1 MRPHTIDAMMRLA
14 GRQQTAVTVHHAG
27 TPEATV
33 VVQIGRAVIYLHSIP
48 AADRFANIWQ
58 GAQPDAEQL
67 PRNRNLE
74 RGPRIGPLAIAEP
87 SIVVHAAGTPA
98 ATVRLARGPRLEPT
112 FLGIQVGN
120 LALRLFDQAAF
131 TATAEAFLQA
141 QRSAREHLKRAD
153 PTRGER
159 LRGEPA
165 LPRRTTAALREEPRL
180 PRRAAAADPNGADP
194 RRADP
199 GRARPGRAHPAARA
213 RAALTPPLSAAPTS
227 AARTSASAD
236 SPWAPSPA
244 ARLGL
249 RRPPAP
255 VARPTSAVA
264 RLGLRSPLPAPSPA
278 ARRTAR

>member
-1 MRPHTIDAMMRLA
+1 MRPHTIDAMMSLA
-14 GRQQTAVTVHHAG
+14 GRQQIAVTVHQAG

-33 VVQIGRAVIYLHSIP
+33 VVQVGRAVLYLHSMP
-48 AADRFANIWQ
+48 AADRLARIWQ
-58 GAQPDAEQL
+58 EAQPDAQQL
-67 PRNRNLE
+67 PRHRRLQ
-74 RGPRIGPLAIAEP
+74 RGPRTGPLAIAEP

-141 QRSAREHLKRAD
+141 QRAAREHLTRAD

-165 LPRRTTAALREEPRL
+165 LPRRTTAGLREERGL
-180 PRRAAAADPNGADP
+180 PRRAS
-194 RRADP
+194 ADP
-199 GRARPGRAHPAARA
+199 GAAGPGRAQPDRAHPAALA
-213 RAALTPPLSAAPTS
+213 RAALTPPKS
-227 AARTSASAD
+227 AARTT
-236 SPWAPSPA
+236 A
-244 ARLGL
+244 AANQPTTPLAATRLGL

-255 VARPTSAVA
+255 AVRPTSTAA
-264 RLGLRSPLPAPSPA
+264 RLGLRSPLQPPGPA

>member
-1 MRPHTIDAMMRLA
+1 MRPHTIDAMMSLA
-14 GRQQTAVTVHHAG
+14 GHQQTAVSVHHAG

-33 VVQIGRAVIYLHSIP
+33 VVQVGRAVIYLHSIP
-48 AADRFANIWQ
+48 AADRFAKIWQ
-58 GAQPDAEQL
+58 DAQPDAPQL
-67 PRNRNLE
+67 SRNRNLQ
-74 RGPRIGPLAIAEP
+74 RGPRTGPLAIAEP

-159 LRGEPA
+159 LRAEPA
-165 LPRRTTAALREEPRL
+165 LPRRTTAALSEERGL
-180 PRRAAAADPNGADP
+180 PRRPASADPSA
-194 RRADP
+194 AEP
-199 GRARPGRAHPAARA
+199 GRAQPYRAHPAALA
-213 RAALTPPLSAAPTS
+213 RAALTPRPSGARTTAAADQPTGLSAV
-227 AARTSASAD
+227 AR
-236 SPWAPSPA
+236 W
-244 ARLGL
+244 GL

-255 VARPTSAVA
+255 AARPASAAA
-264 RLGLRSPLPAPSPA
+264 RLGLRSPPQAPSPA
-278 ARRTAR
+278 ARRTGR

>member
-33 VVQIGRAVIYLHSIP
+33 VVQIGRAVIYLHSMP
-48 AADRFANIWQ
+48 AADRFAKIWQ

-67 PRNRNLE
+67 PRHRNLE
-74 RGPRIGPLAIAEP
+74 RGPRTGPLAIAEP

-141 QRSAREHLKRAD
+141 QRAAREHLTRAD

-165 LPRRTTAALREEPRL
+165 LPRRTTAALRDEPGL
-180 PRRAAAADPNGADP
+180 PRRAAAADPNS
-194 RRADP
+194 ADP
-199 GRARPGRAHPAARA
+199 GRAQPDRAHPDRAHPAALA
-213 RAALTPPLSAAPTS
+213 RAALTPPPS
-227 AARTSASAD
+227 AARTTASAD
-236 SPWAPSPA
+236 QPTAPSPA

-255 VARPTSAVA
+255 AARPTSAAA

>member
-67 PRNRNLE
+67 PRHRNLE
-74 RGPRIGPLAIAEP
+74 RGPRTGPLAIAEP

-141 QRSAREHLKRAD
+141 QRAAREHLKRAD

-159 LRGEPA
+159 LRGGTGAPPPDHGGPA
-165 LPRRTTAALREEPRL
+165 
-180 PRRAAAADPNGADP
+180 
-194 RRADP
+194 
-199 GRARPGRAHPAARA
+199 
-213 RAALTPPLSAAPTS
+213 
-227 AARTSASAD
+227 
-236 SPWAPSPA
+236 
-244 ARLGL
+244 
-249 RRPPAP
+249 
-255 VARPTSAVA
+255 
-264 RLGLRSPLPAPSPA
+264 
-278 ARRTAR
+278 